1 MARLAQMGAIFVV
14 MTLMF
19 SSLGGAEIDPGTAVG
34 IWLLDEG
41 KGNAVKDFSGNR
53 NDGNFVGNPKW
64 VDGVFG
70 KGLRFDGSDDMVPV
84 GQNKVLRVEVGTM
97 MNWIN
102 MATTEDV
109 GLSSMT
115 IPYDDGPAWDAP
127 YRSLGLGAW
136 QGQLRYWIAIN
147 DENREI
153 QPGDI
158 DPDRWYHQ
166 AITFDGQFRRAY
178 LDGKLLEEVEE
189 EGEITYGDP
198 PPTAVIGSASIVVP
212 REYFQGG
219 VDEVAIFNVA
229 LSEDEISEIMTE
241 GLGALGF
248 STAVDPSGKLATT
261 WATVKAQH

>member
-1 MARLAQMGAIFVV
+1 MARLAQMGVIFVV

-19 SSLGGAEIDPGTAVG
+19 SSLGAAEIDPGTAVG
-34 IWLLDEG
+34 VWLLDEG

-53 NDGNFVGNPKW
+53 NDGNFVGKPKW

-127 YRSLGLGAW
+127 YRSLGLGTW

-147 DENREI
+147 GQNQEI
-153 QPGDI
+153 QPGNI
-158 DPDRWYHQ
+158 EKGRWYHE
-166 AITFDGQFRRAY
+166 AITFDGKVRRAY
-178 LDGKLLEEVEE
+178 LDGELKEELA
-189 EGEITYGDP
+189 GKGKITYGRP
-198 PPTAVIGSASIVVP
+198 TPTAVIGSASTAVP
-212 REYFQGG
+212 RELFNGDL
-219 VDEVAIFNVA
+219 DEIAIFNVV
-229 LSEDEISEIMTE
+229 LSEDDINEIIEN
-241 GLGALGF
+241 GLNDTL
-248 STAVDPSGKLATT
+248 AVNPRGKVTTT
-261 WATVKAQH
+261 WAAIKSP

>member
-70 KGLRFDGSDDMVPV
+70 KGLRFDGSDDMIPV

-115 IPYDDGPAWDAP
+115 IPFDDGPAWDAP
-127 YRSLGLGAW
+127 WRSLGLGTW

-147 DENREI
+147 GQNQEI
-153 QPGDI
+153 QPGI
-158 DPDRWYHQ
+158 IEKGRWYHE
-166 AITFDGQFRRAY
+166 AITFDGEVRRAY
-178 LDGKLLEEVEE
+178 LDGELKEEIAGK
-189 EGEITYGDP
+189 GEITYGRP
-198 PPTAVIGSASIVVP
+198 TPTAVIGSASTAVP
-212 REYFQGG
+212 RELFNGDL
-219 VDEVAIFNVA
+219 DEIAIFNVV
-229 LSEDEISEIMTE
+229 LSEDDINEIIEN
-241 GLGALGF
+241 GLNDTL
-248 STAVDPSGKLATT
+248 AVNPRGKVATT
-261 WATVKAQH
+261 WAAIKSP